1 MPVKLIALR
10 HIILVVMLR
19 IVVVIVVVVVVM
31 VELVSMM
38 WWVVRG
44 GEIIVI
50 VLLVHQLIGQI
61 VPMHSMHTLSI
72 VPIAIHWPCM
82 GLLIPVL
89 FWTLLL
95 STFCSRSCSNSSS
108 CCCTFIL
115 IAIAKRQ
122 VAKDQN

>member
-19 IVVVIVVVVVVM
+19 IVVVVVVVVM

-50 VLLVHQLIGQI
+50 VLLVYQLIGQI

-122 VAKDQN
+122 VAKDHN